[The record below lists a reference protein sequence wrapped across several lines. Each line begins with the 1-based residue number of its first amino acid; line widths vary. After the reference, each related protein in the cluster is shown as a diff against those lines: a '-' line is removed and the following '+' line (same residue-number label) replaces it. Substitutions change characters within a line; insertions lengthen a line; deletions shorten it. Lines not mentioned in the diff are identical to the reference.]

1 MPSYCS
7 TNFPINCSIN
17 KTERIIFPREDAGQV
32 LEGAL
37 SDMAMAEK
45 DEGWISGII
54 LLIMAII
61 FVPNFL
67 YFLWKNRAL
76 SIFEL
81 INEVGGNAISGAS
94 QTLMVGWEY
103 PAFGCCILLP
113 LILLIPLG
121 WKKLDEDNH
130 SEEE

>member
-1 MPSYCS
+1 
-7 TNFPINCSIN
+7 
-17 KTERIIFPREDAGQV
+17 
-32 LEGAL
+32 
-37 SDMAMAEK
+37 MAMAEK

-103 PAFGCCILLP
+103 PAFGCCLLLP
-113 LILLIPLG
+113 LISLILVA
-121 WKKLDEDNH
+121 WEKLDEDDH

>member
-1 MPSYCS
+1 MAEEDKVGIYD
-7 TNFPINCSIN
+7 
-17 KTERIIFPREDAGQV
+17 IIF
-32 LEGAL
+32 
-37 SDMAMAEK
+37 
-45 DEGWISGII
+45 
-54 LLIMAII
+54 LLMSII

-103 PAFGCCILLP
+103 PAFGCCVLLP
-113 LILLIPLG
+113 LIVLIPLG

-130 SEEE
+130 TEEE

>member
-1 MPSYCS
+1 VQS
-7 TNFPINCSIN
+7 TSSGATSET
-17 KTERIIFPREDAGQV
+17 KSELKGREDAGYV
-32 LEGAL
+32 IEGAL
-37 SDMAMAEK
+37 SDRTMAEK
-45 DEGWISGII
+45 NERPISGII
-54 LLIMAII
+54 LLIMSII

-103 PAFGCCILLP
+103 PAFGCCLLLP
-113 LILLIPLG
+113 LIFLILLG
-121 WKKLDEDNH
+121 WEKLDEDDH

>member
-1 MPSYCS
+1 
-7 TNFPINCSIN
+7 
-17 KTERIIFPREDAGQV
+17 
-32 LEGAL
+32 
-37 SDMAMAEK
+37 MAMAEK

-67 YFLWKNRAL
+67 YFLWKNGAL

-103 PAFGCCILLP
+103 PAFGCCLLLP
-113 LILLIPLG
+113 LIFLISLG
-121 WKKLDEDNH
+121 WEKLDEDDH

>member
-1 MPSYCS
+1 
-7 TNFPINCSIN
+7 
-17 KTERIIFPREDAGQV
+17 
-32 LEGAL
+32 
-37 SDMAMAEK
+37 MAMAEK
-45 DEGWISGII
+45 DEGRISGII

-76 SIFEL
+76 SISEL
-81 INEVGGNAISGAS
+81 INEVLGNAISGAS

-103 PAFGCCILLP
+103 PAFGCCLLLP
-113 LILLIPLG
+113 LIFLILLG
-121 WKKLDEDNH
+121 WEKLDEDDH